1 MLAVALLGL
10 MALGGGGA
18 AAARVRRRRRPK
30 NSPFTAALAGLAAA
44 ELASDADAMLDG
56 LDLDAE
62 LRSILAQADGRAP
75 EEVAESDHSAEV
87 VSTPS

>member
-1 MLAVALLGL
+1 

-30 NSPFTAALAGLAAA
+30 NSPFTAAVAGPA
-44 ELASDADAMLDG
+44 EPPDADAMLDG

-62 LRSILAQADGRAP
+62 LRSILAQADGSAP
-75 EEVAESDHSAEV
+75 EEVAETNRSTNV